1 MVFTG
6 KLNRASLL
14 AGGGPIVLFVYFH
27 FLLPIM
33 PHRRTIFTVG
43 RGRTYFFIFLFLFI
57 IAHGYHHAPSPH
69 DIYRVGRGRTYF
81 FIFLFL
87 FIIAHGYHHDPH
99 RASLLVG
106 GGTCIVA
113 HKVI

>member
-33 PHRRTIFTVG
+33 PHRRTIFT
-43 RGRTYFFIFLFLFI
+43 
-57 IAHGYHHAPSPH
+57 A
-69 DIYRVGRGRTYF
+69 
-81 FIFLFL
+81 
-87 FIIAHGYHHDPH
+87 
-99 RASLLVG
+99 
-106 GGTCIVA
+106 
-113 HKVI
+113 